1 MFTKWTKKE
10 VLKFVLCFLAF
21 FVLVLLTQLPGYA
34 SPFYWA
40 IYSAL
45 AAFVAAGPI
54 TCVMNMKRGFLSAAA
69 IPILWFIVYRCV
81 GEIGMPLMWVW
92 FAAVV
97 IIAEVVYKLMGYDSL
112 KSIRVCAPIA
122 SLAPMAN
129 IIPLYFQ
136 KSKFLAAALEEM
148 DPTYVAGLDK
158 YGTIGMFILVFVC
171 AIVLAVISERI
182 TEKILK
188 IET

>member
-1 MFTKWTKKE
+1 MFSKWTKKE
-10 VLKFVLCFLAF
+10 VLRFALCFAAF
-21 FVLVLLTQLPGYA
+21 FILVLGTQLPGFA

-40 IYSAL
+40 IYSVF

-69 IPILWFIVYRCV
+69 IPILWFILYRCI
-81 GEIGMPLMWVW
+81 GELGMPLMWIW

-97 IIAEVVYKLMGYDSL
+97 VIAEVVYKLIGYDSL

-136 KSKFLAAALEEM
+136 KPAFLSKALEEM
-148 DPTYVAGLDK
+148 DPSYVAGLDK
-158 YGTIGMFILVFVC
+158 YGTKGMFVLVLVC
-171 AIVLAVISERI
+171 AVILAVVSERI
-182 TEKILK
+182 TERILK
-188 IET
+188 IK